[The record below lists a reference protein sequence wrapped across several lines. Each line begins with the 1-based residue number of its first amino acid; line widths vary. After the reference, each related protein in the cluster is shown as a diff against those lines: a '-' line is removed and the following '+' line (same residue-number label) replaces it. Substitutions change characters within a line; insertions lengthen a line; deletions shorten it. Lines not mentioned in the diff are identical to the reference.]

1 VWIMN
6 PKQSTQKVVT
16 GIISGVEG
24 EAKFHFVDI
33 PDKWFKID
41 IREALLLETALM
53 YVNEPADQY
62 LVGDIVG
69 TTSIWDQRY
78 IKKASQRTIFYASFC
93 LNRMYRSGFLL

>member
-1 VWIMN
+1 MN
-6 PKQSTQKVVT
+6 PKQSTQKVAT
-16 GIISGVEG
+16 GTISGVGG

-41 IREALLLETALM
+41 IREALLPETALM

-62 LVGDIVG
+62 LVGNIVG

-78 IKKASQRTIFYASFC
+78 IKKTT
-93 LNRMYRSGFLL
+93 